1 MSDYME
7 VMKMLSLE
15 MFEKEFDDLE
25 IEEYETVYNEWFKM
39 TNV

>member
-25 IEEYETVYNEWFKM
+25 IEEYETDYNEWFKM